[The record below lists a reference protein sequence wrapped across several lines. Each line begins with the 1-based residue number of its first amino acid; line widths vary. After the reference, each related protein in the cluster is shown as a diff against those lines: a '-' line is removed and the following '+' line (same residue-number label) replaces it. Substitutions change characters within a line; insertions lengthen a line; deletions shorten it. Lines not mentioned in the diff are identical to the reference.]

1 MTGQVLFVESIIV
14 HLHLGEGAKIVRH
27 EHDGRMHV
35 LQLTHRV
42 IHAPHEDREEG
53 VAGTE
58 QLSLRVF
65 HFEAFSL
72 GGGLALQKGGR
83 LAHAGCFLQQLML
96 LLATADAA
104 ASCNS

>member
-1 MTGQVLFVESIIV
+1 MCEKKINKLLSFFSSFIIKDAKHCLEVTGQILLVESIIV

-27 EHDGRMHV
+27 EHDGRMNV

-53 VAGTE
+53 VAGAE

-72 GGGLALQKGGR
+72 GGGLAFQ
-83 LAHAGCFLQQLML
+83 
-96 LLATADAA
+96 
-104 ASCNS
+104 